1 MVTQHP
7 EHERRDA
14 TEEEIKELRHVVDSV
29 SLAVWVALIANA
41 TERFT
46 FYAVTTPWQNYIQN
60 PVDSVAVPGALGLGQ
75 ATATNITS
83 AFLFLSFLLPTVWAI
98 ISDTWLGRHKTLCLS
113 YFLNFCG
120 CLIIFVTSLPA
131 FSHSQ
136 ITKVV
141 GLGFA
146 MIILGIGTAGVKATA
161 SPFIGD
167 QYAET
172 APQVITTK
180 KGERVIADRALT
192 LQYIYNVSYWFTNI
206 ASLSLVASTYLEK
219 LVGFWAAYLLP
230 LCATWTLVPLLLIF
244 HKSLVKQ
251 KPQANILPR
260 ASRVIVCAGRHK
272 FNWEAATPVYQ
283 SEKFGRQVEWD
294 DKFVFEIKRGLQ
306 ACKVMACFVPFHLC
320 MNQIT
325 NNLVSQAGQ
334 MRLGGIPND
343 TIQALNSIACVLL
356 GPVMQR
362 FVYPIVRGRGFA
374 FGPIARITW
383 AFIMMSTAMAYAAGV
398 QKLIYTKGPCY
409 DKPLQC
415 EKSPNDVSVW
425 IQSPVYF
432 LLGVGEILGFTTLAE
447 YSYSEAPRNMRSLVQ
462 AMAQLSSGAGSA
474 LGMAFSPL
482 SKDPQILYLYTGL
495 SVTMITTAPTF
506 WLMFRA
512 YDDRVF
518 EEAHSSDDGSNQAA
532 EPMVS
537 GPSDAAETG
546 EKGDGAKPSG

>member
-1 MVTQHP
+1 MVNRHP
-7 EHERRDA
+7 DQERRDA
-14 TEEEIKELRHVVDSV
+14 TEDEIKELRHVVDSV
-29 SLAVWVALIANA
+29 SVAVWVALIANA

-60 PVDSVAVPGALGLGQ
+60 PADSVAVPGALGLGQ

-98 ISDTWLGRHKTLCLS
+98 ISDTC
-113 YFLNFCG
+113 N
-120 CLIIFVTSLPA
+120 
-131 FSHSQ
+131 SQ
-136 ITKVV
+136 ITKLV

-146 MIILGIGTAGVKATA
+146 MIILGVGTAGVKATA

-172 APQVITTK
+172 APQVFTTK

-244 HKSLVKQ
+244 HKSLGPVKQ

-283 SEKFGRQVEWD
+283 SEKFGNQVEWD

-334 MRLGGIPND
+334 MKLGGIPND

-362 FVYPIVRGRGFA
+362 FVYPIVRGRGFT

-415 EKSPNDVSVW
+415 EKSPNDLSVW

-506 WLMFRA
+506 WLLFRA
-512 YDDRVF
+512 YDDRIF
-518 EEAHSSDDGSNQAA
+518 EEAQSRDDGSNQAA

-537 GPSDAAETG
+537 GSPDAAETE
-546 EKGDGAKPSG
+546 EKRESVKASS

>member
-1 MVTQHP
+1 M
-7 EHERRDA
+7 
-14 TEEEIKELRHVVDSV
+14 
-29 SLAVWVALIANA
+29 
-41 TERFT
+41 
-46 FYAVTTPWQNYIQN
+46 
-60 PVDSVAVPGALGLGQ
+60 
-75 ATATNITS
+75 
-83 AFLFLSFLLPTVWAI
+83 
-98 ISDTWLGRHKTLCLS
+98 
-113 YFLNFCG
+113 
-120 CLIIFVTSLPA
+120 
-131 FSHSQ
+131 
-136 ITKVV
+136 
-141 GLGFA
+141 
-146 MIILGIGTAGVKATA
+146 
-161 SPFIGD
+161 
-167 QYAET
+167 
-172 APQVITTK
+172 
-180 KGERVIADRALT
+180 LT
-192 LQYIYNVSYWFTNI
+192 DI
-206 ASLSLVASTYLEK
+206 
-219 LVGFWAAYLLP
+219 
-230 LCATWTLVPLLLIF
+230 
-244 HKSLVKQ
+244 
-251 KPQANILPR
+251 R
-260 ASRVIVCAGRHK
+260 
-272 FNWEAATPVYQ
+272 
-283 SEKFGRQVEWD
+283 
-294 DKFVFEIKRGLQ
+294 
-306 ACKVMACFVPFHLC
+306 ACFVPFHLC

-495 SVTMITTAPTF
+495 SVTMIATAPTF